1 MNILW
6 VILWIVLV
14 YDNPETHPFIN
25 EDEKGYIVT
34 TRNSKKASQK
44 LKSFHIISKSSH
56 PVRFKFKLSI
66 IRSPRLGKQI
76 FNKILRSCL
85 GYDCLSYSWKL
96 GFLFD
101 HKYDAKVYGKLP
113 AI

>member
-14 YDNPETHPFIN
+14 YDSPETHPFIN

-44 LKSFHIISKSSH
+44 TETVPPYFKIFTSGTFQVQTFDYSVSKT
-56 PVRFKFKLSI
+56 RQADL
-66 IRSPRLGKQI
+66 
-76 FNKILRSCL
+76 
-85 GYDCLSYSWKL
+85 
-96 GFLFD
+96 
-101 HKYDAKVYGKLP
+101 
-113 AI
+113 